1 MNTFL
6 TRPMRLAACLCL
18 SLFSSLTA
26 WGQLPPVEPAAP
38 AASAPLFENC
48 RPLTDKAMAVDM
60 QAAMAQS
67 QKRDLSEQLRLYE
80 EAVALWSQALAQC
93 DGRARER
100 AQRNLADSQ
109 KVRLSLGEQLG
120 AGPQCEVAHKDA
132 GALQEMARQALSER
146 RFDEAAM
153 LFRKTENRWDLAFE
167 RCTGS
172 QQELAGRRRDQSE
185 MDSHNAE
192 HCAPLFEKAR
202 DQHQKLRASAA
213 GLSRQD
219 RHDASQVAETLW
231 RDAMGACKGP
241 VLDTV
246 RNNAQAIARERG
258 TPWVA
263 RSAPAASLAAVAPAP
278 GSENLRPTYPVASA
292 AGGVVTAVAA
302 PAAVSQAQATEFTAG
317 TTRFSGNFVRDA
329 DGLGYSGAGTVAWA
343 GGDRYEGPLVKGLR
357 HGKGVFTWANGQ
369 RYNGDWVQDIP
380 TGQASLQ
387 FVGGNHYEGGISN
400 GEPQGTGRMRYASGD
415 AYTGQFNAGFPE
427 GRGLYTWKNGQQL
440 EGEWKNKQ
448 LNGQGRMTFA
458 YGDIYAGQFVN
469 GQFDGQGSYRWS
481 SGDEYIGQ
489 WKAGKKHGQ
498 GVFSWKNGDRWEGLY
513 ESDAQ
518 TSEGRLI
525 QKN

>member
-6 TRPMRLAACLCL
+6 TRPMRLAACLSL
-18 SLFSSLTA
+18 SMFSSLAA
-26 WGQLPPVEPAAP
+26 WGQLPPTEPASP
-38 AASAPLFENC
+38 VAAAPLFENC
-48 RPLTDKAMAVDM
+48 RPLTDRAMAVDM
-60 QAAMAQS
+60 QAATAQS
-67 QKRDLSEQLRLYE
+67 QKRELAEQLRLYE

-93 DGRARER
+93 DGRAKDR

-120 AGPQCEVAHKDA
+120 AGPQCEAAHKDA
-132 GALQEMARQALSER
+132 GALQEMARQALSDR
-146 RFDEAAM
+146 RFEEAAM

-172 QQELAGRRRDQSE
+172 PQEVAGRRRDQSE

-192 HCAPLFEKAR
+192 YCAPLFEKAR
-202 DQHQKLRASAA
+202 EQHQKLRASSA

-231 RDAMGACKGP
+231 REAMGSCKGP
-241 VLDTV
+241 VLETV

-263 RSAPAASLAAVAPAP
+263 RSAPAALVNAATP
-278 GSENLRPTYPVASA
+278 GSENIRPIRLEAQVAGSMA
-292 AGGVVTAVAA
+292 TTGVAPAVA
-302 PAAVSQAQATEFTAG
+302 PEAQTAEFTAG
-317 TTRFSGNFVRDA
+317 TARFSGNFVRDA
-329 DGLGYSGAGTVAWA
+329 DGLGYSGYGKIVWA
-343 GGDRYEGPLVKGLR
+343 GGDSYDGPLVRGLR

-369 RYNGDWVQDIP
+369 RYDGDWVKDVP

-387 FVGGNHYEGGISN
+387 FVGGNHYEGSISH
-400 GEPQGTGRMRYASGD
+400 GDPQGTGRMRYASGD

-427 GRGLYTWKNGQQL
+427 GRGLYVWKNGQQL
-440 EGEWKNKQ
+440 DGEWKNRQ

-458 YGDIYAGQFVN
+458 YGDVYAGQFVN

-481 SGDEYIGQ
+481 SGDEYTGQ
-489 WKAGKKHGQ
+489 WKAGKKHGR
-498 GVFSWKNGDRWEGLY
+498 GVFAWKNGDRWEGIY
-513 ESDAQ
+513 DNDAQ
-518 TSEGRLI
+518 TSEGTLI